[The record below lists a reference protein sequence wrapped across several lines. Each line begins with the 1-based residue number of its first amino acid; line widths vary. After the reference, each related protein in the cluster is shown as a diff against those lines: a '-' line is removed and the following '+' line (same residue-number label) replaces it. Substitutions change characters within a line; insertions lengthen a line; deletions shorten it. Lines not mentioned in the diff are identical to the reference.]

1 MVLPIKWSEL
11 APDHKKDIQD
21 NHEEMSC
28 MYDLVQFENGLVM
41 PRLFAEEVSDK
52 VYDFKLRDDDIW
64 IVSFPKSGT
73 SWTIENVWS
82 LLNIEDLKKGKDLSL
97 TVPQVVRCP
106 LIESYCCMN
115 KKILEAAKAPS
126 HDDETSE
133 TLEDPVETL
142 NKMEGR
148 RLIKSHL
155 PLNFLPPDL
164 LDKNKVIYVA
174 RNPRDAAV
182 SWHFFD
188 KIVPMSLFTGSFKK
202 WMDWMI
208 SGKYVYSDW
217 FQHFNSF
224 WKQKEHPNLK
234 IVWYEEKKENARGIL
249 KDISAFLEHPLSEE
263 DIEMIER
270 KNSFEN
276 MKKNPNANPLSGI
289 KGDGKGFQRKGIV
302 GDWKNH
308 FDEEM
313 ESMWDKYIEDNV
325 SAFGLEEIKFLEKH

>member
-1 MVLPIKWSEL
+1 M
-11 APDHKKDIQD
+11 
-21 NHEEMSC
+21 
-28 MYDLVQFENGLVM
+28 
-41 PRLFAEEVSDK
+41 
-52 VYDFKLRDDDIW
+52 
-64 IVSFPKSGT
+64 
-73 SWTIENVWS
+73 
-82 LLNIEDLKKGKDLSL
+82 

-174 RNPRDAAV
+174 RYVRRRTSVTFQFFEFRNPRDAAV

-217 FQHFNSF
+217 FQHFN
-224 WKQKEHPNLK
+224 
-234 IVWYEEKKENARGIL
+234 R
-249 KDISAFLEHPLSEE
+249 
-263 DIEMIER
+263 
-270 KNSFEN
+270 
-276 MKKNPNANPLSGI
+276 
-289 KGDGKGFQRKGIV
+289 
-302 GDWKNH
+302 
-308 FDEEM
+308 
-313 ESMWDKYIEDNV
+313 
-325 SAFGLEEIKFLEKH
+325 